1 MSTNEEIARDI
12 RDHHARLASDL
23 QAHVDLLME
32 DVATGRDYR
41 GSAAAVV
48 AVLEEQILPHA
59 AAEEQTIY
67 PLASR
72 RDDLRTLIEA
82 MIGEHRYL
90 QSAIATLRSTTGG
103 TAAAAGAESIS
114 ALFRLHA
121 AKENDYV
128 LPALAADPS
137 VDLGEALGGM
147 HALLES
153 ADPNGPTSKPER
165 PGDNAVLDV
174 RSLPP
179 AGRHQLIFSTFDSL
193 TPGESFE
200 LVNDHDPKPLR
211 YQLAAEHPDEF
222 SWDYL
227 EAGPTA
233 WRVRI
238 ARTAA

>member
-1 MSTNEEIARDI
+1 MSTNEEIAQDI
-12 RDHHARLASDL
+12 RGHHARLASDL
-23 QAHVDLLME
+23 QAHADLLME
-32 DVATGRDYR
+32 DVAAGRDHR
-41 GSAAAVV
+41 GSAAAVL

-67 PLASR
+67 PLAAR

-90 QSAIATLRSTTGG
+90 QSAIATLRSTTDG
-103 TAAAAGAESIS
+103 TAAAAKAESIS

-137 VDLGEALGGM
+137 VDLGETLSGM

-153 ADPNGPTSKPER
+153 AEPNGPTSKPE
-165 PGDNAVLDV
+165 GTCDNGVLDV

-179 AGRHQLIFSTFDSL
+179 AGRHQLIFSAFDSL